1 MNGHPPIPGEN
12 GFWMLWELDSHSYKE
27 SAFPLPKGLDGVNG
41 KDGVDG
47 KTPIRGVDY
56 WTEDDVS
63 AMREYIDGRLG
74 VVENGTY

>member
-1 MNGHPPIPGEN
+1 MGQT
-12 GFWMLWELDSHSYKE
+12 
-27 SAFPLPKGLDGVNG
+27 A

>member
-1 MNGHPPIPGEN
+1 M
-12 GFWMLWELDSHSYKE
+12 
-27 SAFPLPKGLDGVNG
+27 
-41 KDGVDG
+41 DG

-63 AMREYIDGRLG
+63 AMREYIDRRLG